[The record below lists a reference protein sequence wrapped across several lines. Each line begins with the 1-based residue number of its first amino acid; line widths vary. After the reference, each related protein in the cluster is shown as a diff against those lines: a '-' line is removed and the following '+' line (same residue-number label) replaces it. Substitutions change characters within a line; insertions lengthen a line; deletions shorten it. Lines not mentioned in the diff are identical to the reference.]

1 MYIFTYLPYMCK
13 YQFIPYAP
21 AVGSSKAYTFAQNN
35 YENIDLTIPIAYL
48 WPEQYVETLP

>member
-35 YENIDLTIPIAYL
+35 YENIDLTIPITYL